1 VRADAAAPGIARL
14 VVLTP
19 IEPAPTGN
27 GLSMRAELFR
37 RSAPMNADVQA
48 LVVPVAGRLPR
59 TSAADAAVLAHD
71 PAAARRG
78 AVALAGDPVWRDR
91 LARVGSLPPAARVA
105 SPGLARAVLA
115 HVGGRGPFALHVV
128 RAYLAPLGV
137 AVAERLGAL
146 WKTLDLDEDDAAFA
160 RSIGDID
167 GAAEYDRLLDVF
179 GSLFDGLSAASPDEA
194 AAIGERHELCIEYLP
209 NAVWSPLR
217 MLPARRRDRR
227 KVPSLLFVGNLTYP
241 PNLEAVDL
249 LIEGVLPALRRRL
262 GRRVHLTLVGHH
274 DGRLDRLRGAD
285 VDVTGFVPDVGPFY
299 ASADAVVAPLRS
311 GAGTRI
317 KLLEAFAYGVPVI
330 ASSVG
335 AAGLE
340 VSDRRHLLLADDC
353 DRSAAAVEAVLIDD
367 NLATRLVAEASRL
380 VCERYC
386 IDVVTPAIRD
396 FFERA
401 AAGGRVRVSPGF
413 AERPM

>member
-1 VRADAAAPGIARL
+1 
-14 VVLTP
+14 
-19 IEPAPTGN
+19 
-27 GLSMRAELFR
+27 MRAELFR
-37 RSAPMNADVQA
+37 RSAPLDADVQT

-59 TSAADAAVLAHD
+59 PLASDSAVLAPD

-78 AVALAGDPVWRDR
+78 AVALAADPVWRGR
-91 LARVGSLPPAARVA
+91 LARVGSLPAAARAA
-105 SPGLARAVLA
+105 SPGLADAVLA
-115 HVGGRGPFALHVV
+115 HVRGPGPFALHVM

-137 AVAERLGAL
+137 AVAERLGVL

-160 RSIGDID
+160 RAVEDFE
-167 GAAEYDRLLDVF
+167 GAARYERLLDVF
-179 GSLFDGLSAASPDEA
+179 GALFDGLSAASPDEA
-194 AAIGERHELCIEYLP
+194 AAISERHELSVEYLP

-217 MLPARRRDRR
+217 ALPARRRDRR

-249 LIEGVLPALRRRL
+249 LIEGILPAVRRRL
-262 GRRVHLTLVGHH
+262 GRRVNLTLVGPH
-274 DGRLDRLRGAD
+274 DGRLDPLHGAD
-285 VDVTGFVPDVGPFY
+285 VEVTGFVPDVGPFY
-299 ASADAVVAPLRS
+299 ASADAVVVPLRS

-340 VSDRRHLLLADDC
+340 VGDGRHLLLADDC
-353 DRSAAAVEAVLIDD
+353 DRSAAAVVAVLTDD
-367 NLATRLVAEASRL
+367 NLAARLVAEASRL
-380 VCERYC
+380 VGEHYC
-386 IDVVTPAIRD
+386 IDVVTPAIRV

-401 AAGGRVRVSPGF
+401 ATGGRIRVSPGPT
-413 AERPM
+413 EGPT